1 MPALHQGAWHFCAEV
16 WIHFWKVQFAAGW
29 AGRLC
34 SWRSGGADFDERVMR
49 PVFNKPGAMDDWTPR
64 GGGVLSSHANCGH
77 TWQLAFPQQ
86 RPKLGSPEA
95 QAGSI
100 GNGSRIYIESLTIR
114 DWLPVLYSKG
124 VFEIK

>member
-1 MPALHQGAWHFCAEV
+1 MQLAE
-16 WIHFWKVQFAAGW
+16 WW
-29 AGRLC
+29 
-34 SWRSGGADFDERVMR
+34 ADFDERVMR

-95 QAGSI
+95 RLELLVTEAGWT
-100 GNGSRIYIESLTIR
+100 SRA
-114 DWLPVLYSKG
+114 
-124 VFEIK
+124 

>member
-1 MPALHQGAWHFCAEV
+1 MQLAE
-16 WIHFWKVQFAAGW
+16 WW
-29 AGRLC
+29 
-34 SWRSGGADFDERVMR
+34 ADFDERVMR

-95 QAGSI
+95 RLEVLVMEA
-100 GNGSRIYIESLTIR
+100 RYILRAWPSESGCLSYI
-114 DWLPVLYSKG
+114 LKVCSK
-124 VFEIK
+124 